1 MKEDISQ
8 ISACK
13 QTKSNLKKY
22 IRSVFI
28 ACKYMVETDIDDDYI
43 DEICNVLLMMMMA
56 MFVMMKLCVGTV
68 SLNDDTYGNDDDDD
82 IAVVIM
88 MMTTT
93 MMTQMMRFCLGGTV
107 DLN

>member
-1 MKEDISQ
+1 
-8 ISACK
+8 
-13 QTKSNLKKY
+13 
-22 IRSVFI
+22 
-28 ACKYMVETDIDDDYI
+28 MVETDIDDDYI
-43 DEICNVLLMMMMA
+43 DEVCNELMIMMA

-68 SLNDDTYGNDDDDD
+68 ILNDDDDDDDD